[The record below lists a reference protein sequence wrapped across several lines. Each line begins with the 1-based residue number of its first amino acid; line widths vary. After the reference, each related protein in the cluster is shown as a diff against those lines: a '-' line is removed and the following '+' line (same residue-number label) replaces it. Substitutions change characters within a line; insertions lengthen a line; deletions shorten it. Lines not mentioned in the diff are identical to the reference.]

1 MHRKA
6 LGGCS
11 PACHTPALPTAS
23 LHTCAGWLGGG
34 AEGSGAITK
43 MGGTLGL
50 AAGAG
55 GGKGRPPEEAA
66 GGLALSWK
74 KVGCI
79 SGGSLSSSLPMA
91 SLSAAA
97 SAMASAVRAALT
109 R

>member
-1 MHRKA
+1 M
-6 LGGCS
+6 
-11 PACHTPALPTAS
+11 
-23 LHTCAGWLGGG
+23 
-34 AEGSGAITK
+34 TK

-50 AAGAG
+50 AAGGG
-55 GGKGRPPEEAA
+55 GGKGSTPDVAA

-79 SGGSLSSSLPMA
+79 SGGSLSSSVAIA

-97 SAMASAVRAALT
+97 SAIASAVRAALA